1 MCLGTVACLVTLTV
15 LLCDT
20 LRIHATIVST
30 VVGVLCAQILWNESM
45 EQESDHAAAAV
56 QYHRRFSAH
65 FQRDPAHSSGKYQP
79 TIVCYIEKDK
89 VLQVGVSVCYAII
102 IVST

>member
-1 MCLGTVACLVTLTV
+1 
-15 LLCDT
+15 
-20 LRIHATIVST
+20 
-30 VVGVLCAQILWNESM
+30 M

-65 FQRDPAHSSGKYQP
+65 FQRDPAHASGKYQP

-89 VLQVGVSVCYAII
+89 VLQVSVSVLRN